1 MSSSIESAM
10 NTIVPFYIKQAY
22 TDNHTTLHL
31 SANLTVAEF
40 IYQVKSNLALI
51 CDADTTSNDFDVVEA
66 GQNTGPHVNAEDAPK
81 LVPETI
87 TMAEKYGAR
96 KKYVA
101 FYVRHSVTR

>member
-1 MSSSIESAM
+1 MSTSIESAM

-22 TDNHTTLHL
+22 TDNHTTLNL

-51 CDADTTSNDFDVVEA
+51 CDADTSNDFDVVEA

-81 LVPETI
+81 LLPETI
-87 TMAEKYGAR
+87 TMAQKYGDR
-96 KKYVA
+96 LKHTA
-101 FYVRHSVTR
+101 FYVRDCSN